1 MVWGSDPS
9 KCRRSSSLPKCPR
22 PALGRPSLLYYGYPY
37 TFQGESGQGM
47 KLTTHVTLVLE
58 LRMCGAIPL
67 LCLHAFMVWTG
78 TTLPLFL
85 FLECKMT
92 VYEMNSFHNLQF
104 SWQCLYCTCIILCM
118 MLSLSD
124 SPHLLFFRWW
134 IRTKLSF
141 STVELLLL
149 DYLCLKTLLVTCLM
163 TLKIIYLP
171 IFWRHA
177 FIITNFIL

>member
-1 MVWGSDPS
+1 MLRWRYCIFLFS
-9 KCRRSSSLPKCPR
+9 KTIQTSP
-22 PALGRPSLLYYGYPY
+22 PSLLFNGYQYCFPGLLKAWSLPLIS
-37 TFQGESGQGM
+37 TIDKVKNER
-47 KLTTHVTLVLE
+47 TLSI
-58 LRMCGAIPL
+58 LRSC
-67 LCLHAFMVWTG
+67 AFMVWTG